1 MAKGL
6 KLTTEELH
14 PVALVWLYVVS
25 HVSRSNSPAL
35 RAVAAQRL
43 FG

>member
-14 PVALVWLYVVS
+14 PVSLVWLYMVS
-25 HVSRSNSPAL
+25 HVSRSNSSAL
-35 RAVAAQRL
+35 RAVTAQRL
-43 FG
+43 SG